1 MFMFLNIFYK
11 ERILFVVTSLIL
23 ITLVLIPTLNPIS
36 ELASFVNTSKN
47 IPHKLSIVGTIS
59 SSNHDPNQNAG
70 LEQSYYLFP
79 LSNISKTYSG
89 ILSFT
94 SSKPVQV
101 QTINILTLN
110 NTLKLPIQFGTLYTS
125 AVNNT
130 VIIPSNLLDE
140 PRNAG
145 SIQFSSNSIRFIANE
160 PFLITYSFSGEQFES
175 TIKNNIESGLEIYR
189 QIVGTRS

>member
-1 MFMFLNIFYK
+1 MFGSPGTSYK
-11 ERILFVVTSLIL
+11 TLILFL
-23 ITLVLIPTLNPIS
+23 ITILALIPTLYPIS
-36 ELASFVNTSKN
+36 ELSSLVDSSKNTS
-47 IPHKLSIVGTIS
+47 HKISIVGTIS
-59 SSNHDPNQNAG
+59 SKHDPSQNTG
-70 LEQSYYLFP
+70 LEQSYYIFP
-79 LSNISKTYSG
+79 LSNINETYSG

-110 NTLKLPIQFGTLYTS
+110 NSLKLPVQFGTLYTS

-130 VIIPSNLLDE
+130 VIIASNILDE

-145 SIQFSSNSIRFIANE
+145 SIQFSSNTIRFIANE
-160 PFLITYSFSGEQFES
+160 PFLVTYSFSGEQFES
-175 TIKNNIESGLEIYR
+175 TIKNNIESGLDIYR

>member
-1 MFMFLNIFYK
+1 MLISLNIFHDK
-11 ERILFVVTSLIL
+11 KLLLL
-23 ITLVLIPTLNPIS
+23 ITMLVLIPPLNPVS
-36 ELASFVNTSKN
+36 ELSSFVNTSKN
-47 IPHKLSIVGTIS
+47 ISYKISIVGTIS
-59 SSNHDPNQNAG
+59 SNHEPNHNTG

-79 LSNISKTYSG
+79 LSNTSETYSG

-110 NTLKLPIQFGTLYTS
+110 NTLKLPIQFGSLYTS
-125 AVNNT
+125 SVNNT
-130 VIIPSNLLDE
+130 VIIASNILDE

-145 SIQFSSNSIRFIANE
+145 SISFSSNSIRFIANE
-160 PFLITYSFSGEQFES
+160 PFLITFSFSGEQFES
-175 TIKNNIESGLEIYR
+175 TINNNIESGLDIYR